1 MSDVVLKLEH
11 LGKKY
16 DKLTVLDDL
25 SLSIR
30 RGEII
35 GLVGP
40 NGAGKTTTLKLI
52 ARLIRPNTG
61 QIQIKNLNG
70 ELKNINKGSNNLIEI
85 GFLIDIPHFYNTT
98 PYILLKH
105 IANLRN
111 YNKDDIKSRI
121 DELLKFFNLYQ
132 WKYKKIKKFSK
143 GMIQKLGF
151 LVAIIHDP
159 DLLILDEPQTGL
171 DPDARVKIRKYL
183 KTLKSKKKTIL
194 VSSHLLTELAE
205 ICDKI
210 ALIHKGKLVGY
221 DTLDN
226 LERDFKTKI
235 IFCEI
240 LDQISPEKLKSLLGR
255 MTRILKPYLEKDA
268 IQGKNNEL
276 ITFNHE
282 SKTFKIRYDG
292 LESSR
297 SEILKILSTQFQ
309 PDFIISSF
317 SEAKNHQFES
327 LYSRLIDIKKNE
339 NLGVN
344 RQ

>member
-1 MSDVVLKLEH
+1 MTALE
-11 LGKKY
+11 
-16 DKLTVLDDL
+16 DLT
-25 SLSIR
+25 LSIR

-52 ARLIRPNTG
+52 ARLIKPTAG

-70 ELKNINKGSNNLIEI
+70 DLQNVRKNSNNLIEM
-85 GFLIDIPHFYNTT
+85 GFLIDIPHFYDTT

-111 YNKDDIKSRI
+111 YNKTDIKSRI

-143 GMIQKLGF
+143 GMVQKLGF

-171 DPDARVKIRKYL
+171 DPDARIKIRKYL
-183 KTLKSKKKTIL
+183 KTFKSKKKTIL

-210 ALIHKGKLVGY
+210 ALINKGKLVGY
-221 DTLDN
+221 DKLDN
-226 LERDFKTKI
+226 LEREFKTKV

-240 LDQISPEKLKSLLGR
+240 LDQLPPEQLKSLLER
-255 MTRILKPYLEKDA
+255 MIQTLKSYLEKDVV
-268 IQGKNNEL
+268 QGKNDDL

-309 PDFIISSF
+309 PDFTISSF

-327 LYSRLIDIKKNE
+327 LYSRLIDLKKE
-339 NLGVN
+339 EKIGG
-344 RQ
+344 Q